1 MNYKK
6 LKYQNFLTEKEKIEE
21 LNFNEK

>member
-6 LKYQNFLTEKEKIEE
+6 LRYQNLLTEKEKIEE

>member
-6 LKYQNFLTEKEKIEE
+6 LRYQNFLTEKEKIEE